1 MERPVFTCSKPISF
15 SNLYQKLMLLLV
27 QNMFP
32 LLQKMVSKFKNVFL
46 LVGNLLLL
54 LKERV
59 LASRKSVSTS
69 KENSFYRWKY
79 TFPRMITQP
88 VIIGHQDIPRTPSS
102 AFVKDLIWSSF
113 PYLTFQG
120 RFKPTYQ
127 ENILKTFS
135 EFILV
140 ELQMVP

>member
-1 MERPVFTCSKPISF
+1 MLQHSVRKCQLSSYKLCSNRWKYNCFT
-15 SNLYQKLMLLLV
+15 YW
-27 QNMFP
+27 
-32 LLQKMVSKFKNVFL
+32 L